1 MPLTGLQL
9 EDQVGILASF
19 AIKPQNLNAFAA
31 QKLFMDAASV
41 ILSLHVLEGRKDF
54 AITMCNLQNL
64 YKKMLMSTLMGYGR
78 HKFIVSCIQGLLLL
92 RISSNLF
99 FTL

>member
-64 YKKMLMSTLMGYGR
+64 
-78 HKFIVSCIQGLLLL
+78 
-92 RISSNLF
+92 
-99 FTL
+99 